1 MKKLL
6 IATAVTAC
14 ISAQTYAENM
24 AFESN
29 PLGLALGIFNGT
41 FLFDVSDNLS
51 IGPSVTY
58 WGFDLSDDE
67 FTLFGASARAEYM
80 PSGNKM
86 SGLYVAGAANYSSFS
101 LSSNDGSVT
110 CEAKV
115 TGLGATA
122 TGGYKYIS
130 SGGFIAK
137 VGAGYSLGSLG
148 NFEGTCSDDTTYDD
162 SADVPFGGLAFEWTL
177 GYKF

>member
-14 ISAQTYAENM
+14 LSAQTYAENM
-24 AFESN
+24 AFETN
-29 PLGLALGIFNGT
+29 PLGLAIGIYNGT

-51 IGPSVTY
+51 VGPSVTY
-58 WGFDLSDDE
+58 WGFDLSGDE
-67 FTLFGASARAEYM
+67 VALLGASARAEYM
-80 PSGNKM
+80 PAGNKV
-86 SGLYVAGAANYSSFS
+86 SGLYVSGAANYSSFS
-101 LSSNDGSVT
+101 VTTTEDSLT

-122 TGGYKYIS
+122 TAGYKYIS
-130 SGGFIAK
+130 NGGFIAK

-148 NFEGTCSDDTTYDD
+148 DFKGTCSDDTTYDE
-162 SADVPFGGLAFEWTL
+162 SFDVPYGGLAFEWTL